1 MSKSKRA
8 AKTPASLVW
17 FEIPADDIARAK
29 KFYGQLF
36 GWQINPL
43 PVSPMSDYQ
52 HIDTGGAE
60 ASPDGGMIPRMHP
73 THTITN
79 YILVPSVTRHMARLE
94 KLGGS
99 ICKPKTAVP
108 GMGYFAICQ
117 DPENNTFALWKMNP
131 KAK

>member
-1 MSKSKRA
+1 MSKSKKA
-8 AKTPASLVW
+8 IPASLVW
-17 FEIPADDIARAK
+17 FEIPADDMARAK
-29 KFYGQLF
+29 KFYGSLF

-43 PVSPMSDYQ
+43 PNSAMPDYQ

-60 ASPDGGMIPRMHP
+60 ASPDGGMIKRMHP
-73 THTITN
+73 AHGITN
-79 YILVPSVTRHMARLE
+79 YILVPSVTKHMAKVA

-117 DPENNTFALWKMNP
+117 DPEQNTFALWEMNP